1 MTHNVQHLT
10 RRERQIM
17 DVLYAKEEATV
28 AEVLAGLPD
37 RPSYS
42 TVRALLKKLLDK
54 GHVRYRTDGPR
65 YVYLPV
71 VAKPQASES
80 ALRRLIDT
88 FFDGSPGAAVV
99 KLLGEGKNL
108 SDDELAEIEAV
119 LKGLRS
125 RREPS

>member
-1 MTHNVQHLT
+1 MKQNVLHLT

-17 DVLYAKEEATV
+17 DVLYAREEATV

-37 RPSYS
+37 QPSYS
-42 TVRALLKKLLDK
+42 TVRALLRKLLDK
-54 GHVRYRTDGPR
+54 GHVRFRTDGPR

-88 FFDGSPGAAVV
+88 FFNGSPGAAVV
-99 KLLGEGKNL
+99 KLLGEAKDL
-108 SDDELAEIEAV
+108 STEELAEIEEV
-119 LKGLRS
+119 LGRL
-125 RREPS
+125 RRERERS